1 MPWQKNQDNQNCF
14 TSHDLQD
21 SHLCSKWIY
30 TIIPQTH
37 TRRVLFSFTKPTF
50 QPPPLLLSWFT
61 CCPPVR
67 VESCKRHRTCSPQFY
82 KKQPL
87 QHSGS
92 YRPFP
97 PSGPDWILLHR
108 GIGLFYAKK
117 INPPD
122 PLLTAVTL
130 EASLLVFVVT
140 VVHQFGSTYFRCK
153 S

>member
-1 MPWQKNQDNQNCF
+1 MDIHNN
-14 TSHDLQD
+14 
-21 SHLCSKWIY
+21 SK
-30 TIIPQTH
+30 H
-37 TRRVLFSFTKPTF
+37 TPGAFSF
-50 QPPPLLLSWFT
+50 PLPNLHSNSLPLTLAMVYLRPSRASSIMQGT
-61 CCPPVR
+61 
-67 VESCKRHRTCSPQFY
+67 SGLAPQFY
-82 KKQPL
+82 NKQPL